1 MKKIKIILLVTIMF
15 LFTGCFRND
24 SMENINIITSVYPIE
39 YIVNYLYGNHS
50 AINNMYPSDSEIID
64 FEVTDILL
72 EQYSNND
79 LFIFNGLSQEKDYIK
94 AMKEKNKD
102 LKIIN
107 ASENLEFN
115 YSIEELW
122 LDPNKLLT
130 IAYNIKKG
138 FSEYIKSTYLIN
150 EINEKYDELKI
161 EITSLDGKYYSTA
174 KNSSSNTIIVS
185 DDAFK
190 YLEKYGIKVISL
202 DSDTVTQKDIE
213 NAKECI
219 DRLDCKYIFI
229 KYGEQTNDTINN
241 IINGK
246 NITKLELYTMTNL
259 YNINID
265 NNSYITLMNQNL
277 ESLKLEL
284 YK

>member
-1 MKKIKIILLVTIMF
+1 MKKIKIILLITIIF

-50 AINNMYPSDSEIID
+50 TINNIYPNDSEIIN

-72 EQYSNND
+72 EQYSSND
-79 LFIFNGLSQEKDYIK
+79 LFIFNGLSKEKDYIK
-94 AMKEKNKD
+94 AMKEKNED

-190 YLEKYGIKVISL
+190 CLEKYGIKVISL

-213 NAKECI
+213 NAKDCI
-219 DRLDCKYIFI
+219 DSLDCKYIFI

-241 IINGK
+241 IINEK

-277 ESLKLEL
+277 ENLKLEL